1 MENSSNSSNMETK
14 RIMTFLA
21 VTFIITYFVE
31 IFVIGRLAVS
41 ADPAIQ
47 AVFQFLV
54 ASVMLIPSIGVV
66 ITRIITK
73 EGFKNLWIK
82 PNIKGN
88 IKYYVFAWFG
98 MIALTLIGAA
108 IYFTVFPDK
117 FDGNMTYLINM
128 YKATGQNVSARN
140 FKK

>member
-1 MENSSNSSNMETK
+1 MENSKNMDK
-14 RIMTFLA
+14 RRILTFLI
-21 VTFIITYFVE
+21 VTFVITYVLE

-41 ADPAIQ
+41 TDPTIK
-47 AVFQFLV
+47 AVLQVLV

-88 IKYYVFAWFG
+88 IK
-98 MIALTLIGAA
+98 
-108 IYFTVFPDK
+108 
-117 FDGNMTYLINM
+117 
-128 YKATGQNVSARN
+128 
-140 FKK
+140 